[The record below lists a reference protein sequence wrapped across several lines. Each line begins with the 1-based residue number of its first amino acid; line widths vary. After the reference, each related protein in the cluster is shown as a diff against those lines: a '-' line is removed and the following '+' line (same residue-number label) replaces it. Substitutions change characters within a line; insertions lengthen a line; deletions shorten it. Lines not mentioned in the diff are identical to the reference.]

1 MIDQAVTYLKRG
13 MSVIPLKPQDKRP
26 LLSSW
31 KDYQRK
37 QMGIGDLKGFWKE
50 TPEANIGII
59 TGAISGITV
68 VDVDGDDGANAL
80 KEANIQLP
88 ETYTVKT
95 QKGWH
100 YYYKYNNLFKTGAGF
115 LQNVDVRNDAGYVVA
130 PPSNVNDIDYVVIV
144 DNNGEFSE
152 FGVVPEPF
160 INRSSGSF
168 NPENTGNIDPWIT
181 EALAN
186 GAPEGQ
192 RDHTATRLAGY
203 FWSRGIS
210 EDIIKPMLEQFAAKC
225 TPPLTDR
232 DINRVVNSV
241 KRYKQTKVRA
251 FTDGVI
257 PRPLCKVAPTG
268 DVEIVWADN
277 GITITFSNIRKTYE
291 RLSCQL
297 VVNSHQAGDLLGPVA
312 FDLMSMSRRKEAIA
326 VLNNTQHED
335 WAAILD
341 VACRIARSAQEDTTE
356 FLDIS
361 KSKFDKNSTDWLID
375 GFLPKGQP
383 TVLYAAGGT
392 GKSMLAIAT
401 AMSIGSLFPVIEG
414 IKEPSDTGGVLY
426 LDWETDEAEVM
437 QRMNFIANGVTQ
449 SGRSDYPLE
458 REDFP
463 VTYVRCTAPLIALQ
477 PKIAKWTEANVCK
490 LVVVDSLIPALDGD
504 ANDSETARKFM
515 GTLRSFNCSALVLSH
530 ISKEGK
536 LFGSTFWWNLA
547 RNVWELRKEQDF
559 GQDYSDLALIHKKSN
574 NSRLSKPIGVRMKF
588 NSFTNPFGKQ
598 EQAVTFNKFSVVDS
612 SGTLAASL
620 PVKSRVLQLLKT
632 EGALT
637 VKEIVQELG
646 SSVSESSVG
655 MALNRGKGSEFV
667 LTTDA
672 TGVKRWG
679 LLLKQ

>member
-1 MIDQAVTYLKRG
+1 MIDQAVSYLKRG

-50 TPEANIGII
+50 TPGANIGII
-59 TGAISGITV
+59 TGSVSGITV
-68 VDVDGDDGANAL
+68 VDVDGDDGAKAL
-80 KEANIQLP
+80 KDAGIQLP

-95 QKGWH
+95 PNGWH
-100 YYYKYNNLFKTGAGF
+100 HYYKYNNLFKTGAGF

-130 PPSNVNDIDYVVIV
+130 PPSNVNNKDGVLTDYVVIE

-160 INRSSGSF
+160 INRSTGSF
-168 NPENTGNIDPWIT
+168 SPENTNNIDPWIT

-225 TPPLTDR
+225 TPPFPEKDIDR
-232 DINRVVNSV
+232 VITSV

-268 DVEIVWADN
+268 DVEIAWADN
-277 GITITFSNIRKTYE
+277 GVTITFSNVRKTYE

-297 VVNSHQAGDLLGPVA
+297 TVRSHQAGDLLGPVA
-312 FDLMSMSRRKEAIA
+312 FDLMSMSRRKEAVTA
-326 VLNNTQHED
+326 LNNTQHED

-341 VACRIARSAQEDTTE
+341 VACRIARDAQEDTTE

-361 KSKFDKNSTDWLID
+361 KSKFDSTSTDWLID

-383 TVLYAAGGT
+383 TVMYAEGGT

-401 AMSIGSLFPVIEG
+401 AMSVSSLLPVIDG
-414 IKEPSDTGGVLY
+414 IKEPNDTGAVLY

-437 QRMNFIANGVTQ
+437 QRMNFIANGLTQ
-449 SGRSDYPLE
+449 SGRAAFPLV

-463 VTYVRCTAPLIALQ
+463 MTYVRCTAALTALQ
-477 PKIAKWTEANVCK
+477 PKIAKWTEANDCK

-515 GTLRSFNCSALVLSH
+515 NTLRSFNCAALVLSH
-530 ISKEGK
+530 TSKEGK

-547 RNVWELRKEQDF
+547 RNVWELKKEQDL
-559 GQDYSDLALIHKKSN
+559 GQNYSDLGLMHKKSN
-574 NSRLSKPIGVRMKF
+574 NSSLSKPLGVRMQVDKQKQLTTFSKF
-588 NSFTNPFGKQ
+588 N
-598 EQAVTFNKFSVVDS
+598 VVDS
-612 SGTLAASL
+612 TGTLAASL
-620 PVKSRVLQLLKT
+620 SVKSRVLQLLKT

-637 VKEIVQELG
+637 VKEIVQHLG
-646 SSVSESSVG
+646 SSVTESSVG
-655 MALNRGKGSEFV
+655 MALSRGRKTDFV

-672 TGVKRWG
+672 AGVKRWG